1 MKMPRAAPDAVARFE
16 RLCPTGAGITVR
28 TMFGQPA
35 AFVTGNM
42 FLGVFGDA
50 VFLRL
55 SEEDRAA
62 GLLLEGARL
71 FEPMPGRPMR
81 EYVVLPSTILGD
93 AARARPWVDR
103 AVRYARGLGPKKPRP
118 AARPKGR

>member
-1 MKMPRAAPDAVARFE
+1 MKMPRAGPEAVARFQK
-16 RLCPTGAGITVR
+16 LLPTGSGITVR

-62 GLLLEGARL
+62 GLLLEGSHL
-71 FEPMPGRPMR
+71 FEPMAGRPMR
-81 EYVVLPSTILGD
+81 EYVVLPTTVLAD

-103 AVRYARGLGPKKPRP
+103 ALRYARGLGPKRSRP
-118 AARPKGR
+118 PARRK

>member
-1 MKMPRAAPDAVARFE
+1 MKMPRAGPEAVARFQV
-16 RLCPTGAGITVR
+16 LLPTGSGITVR

-62 GLLLEGARL
+62 GLLLEGSRL
-71 FEPMPGRPMR
+71 FEQMPGRPMR
-81 EYVVLPSTILGD
+81 EYVVLPTALLAD

-103 AVRYARGLGPKKPRP
+103 ALRYARGLGPKK
-118 AARPKGR
+118 ARPSARRK